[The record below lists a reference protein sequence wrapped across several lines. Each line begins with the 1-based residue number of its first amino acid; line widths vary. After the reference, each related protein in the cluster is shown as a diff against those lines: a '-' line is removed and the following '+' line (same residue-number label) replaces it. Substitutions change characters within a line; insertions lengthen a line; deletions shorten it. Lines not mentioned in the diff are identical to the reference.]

1 MKWLLNLF
9 KKEER
14 LKLGDKVISSGNVYG
29 REAQC
34 EIIRIYF
41 RDCSGTRIKYC
52 KLEFEYYGFKR
63 VINVMYK
70 SCKKVNLG

>member
-1 MKWLLNLF
+1 MKWLLDLF

-14 LKLGDKVISSGNVYG
+14 LKLGDKVISSGNIYG
-29 REAQC
+29 QGIEC
-34 EIIRIYF
+34 EIVRVYD

-52 KLEFEYYGFKR
+52 KLEFKYHEFTR
-63 VINVMYK
+63 SINVTYK